1 MIKFL
6 VKKTIKNYQD
16 TENTKVREKY
26 GVLSGILGIICN
38 LFLCSLKLIIGFLM
52 SSMAIIS
59 DGFNNLS
66 DSGSSIIS
74 IFSAK
79 LSNKKPDKDHPF
91 GHGRVE
97 YISSLLVSFLII
109 FMGVELLISSFEKL
123 INKEFN
129 LDFNPYLLI
138 ALAISILVKIWMF
151 FYNRYLSKQINSL
164 VLKATASDS
173 LQDALV
179 TSIIVIATIVNH
191 YFLKNFPL
199 DSILGTIIAILI
211 IFNGL
216 KLTLDTSKTL
226 LGNPPSQETINKIS
240 QVILQNKKILG
251 IHDLM
256 VHDYGPGRKIAS
268 VHAEVSDQENITY
281 IHELIDSIEKK
292 VENELG
298 ITMVIHMDPINTSDP
313 EVLKIKEY
321 LNLIISSY
329 NKSLSFHD
337 LRITKG
343 EKNINVIFDLV
354 INYDYSKEDLQETIK
369 YIKTK
374 LHEFDNRYSCVI
386 NIDYQ

>member
-26 GVLSGILGIICN
+26 GVLSGVLGIICN

-313 EVLKIKEY
+313 KVLKIKEY

>member
-1 MIKFL
+1 M
-6 VKKTIKNYQD
+6 
-16 TENTKVREKY
+16 
-26 GVLSGILGIICN
+26 
-38 LFLCSLKLIIGFLM
+38 LFKIDM

-59 DGFNNLS
+59 DGINNLS

-109 FMGVELLISSFEKL
+109 FMGIELLMSSAKKL

-151 FYNRYLSKQINSL
+151 FYNRYLGKQINSL

-173 LQDALV
+173 LQDAIV
-179 TSIIVIATIVNH
+179 TSIIVIATLVNH
-191 YFLKNFPL
+191 YLLKNFPL
-199 DSILGTIIAILI
+199 DSILGVIIAILI
-211 IFNGL
+211 IINGV
-216 KLTLDTSKTL
+216 KLTLETSKTL
-226 LGNPPSQETINKIS
+226 LGNPPSKELIDKIS
-240 QVILQNKKILG
+240 KVILQDKKILG

-268 VHAEVSDQENITY
+268 VHAEVSDQENISL
-281 IHELIDSIEKK
+281 IHELIDGIEKK

-298 ITMVIHMDPINTSDP
+298 ITMVIHMDPISVNNP
-313 EVLKIKEY
+313 EVLKIKQY

-329 NKSLSFHD
+329 NKNLSFHD

-354 INYDYSKEDLQETIK
+354 INFEYSKNDIQETIK
-369 YIKTK
+369 FIQTK
-374 LHEFDNRYSCVI
+374 LHDFDNKYNCVI

>member
-26 GVLSGILGIICN
+26 GVLSGVLGIICN

-199 DSILGTIIAILI
+199 DSVLGTIIAILI

>member
-6 VKKTIKNYQD
+6 VKKTIKNYHD
-16 TENTKVREKY
+16 TENSEVREKY
-26 GVLSGILGIICN
+26 GVLSGVLGIICN
-38 LFLCSLKLIIGFLM
+38 LFLCSLKLIIGFIM

-59 DGFNNLS
+59 DGINNLS

-109 FMGVELLISSFEKL
+109 FMGIELLMSSAEKL

-151 FYNRYLSKQINSL
+151 FYNRYLGKQINSL

-173 LQDALV
+173 LQDAIV
-179 TSIIVIATIVNH
+179 TSIIVIATLVNH
-191 YFLKNFPL
+191 YLLKNFPL
-199 DSILGTIIAILI
+199 DSILGVVIAILI
-211 IFNGL
+211 IISGV
-216 KLTLDTSKTL
+216 KLTLETSKTL
-226 LGNPPSQETINKIS
+226 LGNPPSKELIDKIS
-240 QVILQNKKILG
+240 KVILQDKKILG

-268 VHAEVSDQENITY
+268 VHAEVSDQENISL
-281 IHELIDSIEKK
+281 IHELIDGIEKK

-298 ITMVIHMDPINTSDP
+298 ITMVIHMDPISVNNP
-313 EVLKIKEY
+313 EVLKIKQY

-329 NKSLSFHD
+329 NKNLSFHD

-354 INYDYSKEDLQETIK
+354 INFEYSKNDIQETIK
-369 YIKTK
+369 FIQTK
-374 LHEFDNRYSCVI
+374 LHDFDNKYNCVI